1 MLPPSGR
8 MHRRIEALNILMLRE
23 TKTLQRRMKVQAAVA
38 EKSLIAPATKPD
50 TMRTAMNTPRAVLGG
65 ALLQSILLLIFVTFF
80 ARVVPAQSN
89 VTIYNF
95 TTVGPVKNLRFQPY
109 PSAQAYTFLGGTN
122 VALLTPDPTFVLSP
136 YFLNIVSITN
146 SPTDIV
152 TLTNYGY
159 EWRST
164 NNIPLGFYSVQVTP
178 MDSNA
183 VLCAHLLNRLSY
195 GPTPDELDRVIA
207 MGPDAFINEQLNP
220 ENITETCDSL
230 PAIVAIQ
237 NKLAGPTKIIDLSR
251 VIQTDTN
258 GVVTSVTCNSTNATI
273 ADLRAWHTM
282 RAVNAK
288 RQLLEILLQFWENHF
303 VTQYSKSSDYFNG
316 KYNGDDNIMEDRV
329 STQLEYLENLR
340 WRQAML
346 NPSCTFSNLL
356 TISAESLA
364 MIIYLDTVTSKGNG
378 NNIANENYAR
388 ELQELFTM
396 GVDNG
401 YDQSDVTTMSR
412 VWSGWT
418 SQLIDPAQLGNRFA
432 GQTTATYPFVTNNF
446 SALSNLAGVW
456 NFVFASASHNT
467 NAKNI
472 YYVTNGVTGSPKTV
486 PARFGSP
493 WAGNPYGLVIPSRAG
508 TNGLQD
514 GYDVIAHL
522 CNLPFTEEFI
532 SVKLCNLFVH
542 DGFATGYDYTDPNL
556 SDDGK
561 LVHDCML
568 AWENSSPKGNL
579 RAVLSTIFNSQ
590 LFRSQTAISAKVK
603 TPLEMVVS
611 TIRSIRIYTNNT
623 YTADTD
629 GYSFAIPLDRMG
641 TMDLFD
647 RVSPDGYPEDA
658 AGWISG
664 GTLAE
669 RVRFIQSFCITNG
682 TSGHNGSQ
690 SGTGNDAGACTC
702 NPVMLINYKLPPA
715 SWYNA
720 SDISDYLLKI
730 LFPSEGAGNLTLY
743 KSAAINYL
751 TTDDNGNPSS
761 LNSLSASNYDT
772 RIRGVVG
779 MLMSFARFQEQ

>member
-1 MLPPSGR
+1 
-8 MHRRIEALNILMLRE
+8 
-23 TKTLQRRMKVQAAVA
+23 
-38 EKSLIAPATKPD
+38 
-50 TMRTAMNTPRAVLGG
+50 MRPVMNTPRPRRGWT
-65 ALLQSILLLIFVTFF
+65 LLQGFLLIVLV
-80 ARVVPAQSN
+80 ALCPRAVVADTS

-95 TTVGPVKNLRFQPY
+95 TAVGNVKNLRFQPY
-109 PSAQAYTFLGGTN
+109 PSVSAYTFLGGTN
-122 VALLTPDPTFVLSP
+122 VTLLSPDGSFVLSP
-136 YFLNIVSITN
+136 YFLNIVQITN
-146 SPTDIV
+146 SPTNIV

-159 EWRST
+159 EWRTT
-164 NNIPLGFYSVQVTP
+164 NNLPMGFYQVQVTP

-195 GPTPDELDRVIA
+195 GPTPDELDRVTA

-220 ENITETCDSL
+220 ETITETCDSL

-251 VIQTDTN
+251 TYQTDTN
-258 GVVTSVTCNSTNATI
+258 GNITGVTCFSTNATL
-273 ADLRAWHTM
+273 ADLRAWHTL

-303 VTQYSKSSDYFNG
+303 VTQYSKSSSYFNG

-346 NPSCTFSNLL
+346 DPSCTFSNLL
-356 TISAESLA
+356 TVSAESLA

-401 YDQSDVTTMSR
+401 YDQIDVTTMSR
-412 VWSGWT
+412 AWSGWT
-418 SQLIDPAQLGNRFA
+418 SQLIDPAQLGNRTA
-432 GQTTATYPFVTNNF
+432 PQTTTVYPFVTNNF

-456 NFVFASASHNT
+456 NFVYSASTHNT
-467 NAKNI
+467 NAKSI
-472 YYVTNGVTGSPKTV
+472 YFITNGGVTVAKTV
-486 PARFGSP
+486 PARFGAP
-493 WAGNPYGLVIPSRAG
+493 WAGRAYGLSIPSRPSASG
-508 TNGLQD
+508 MQD

-542 DGFATGYDYTDPNL
+542 DGFGTGYDFTDPNL
-556 SDDGK
+556 SDEGK

-579 RAVLSTIFNSQ
+579 RAVLSTIFNSA
-590 LFRSQTAISAKVK
+590 LFRSQAAIMAKVK

-611 TIRSIRIYTNNT
+611 TVRSIRINTNST

-629 GYSFAIPLDRMG
+629 GYSFSIPMDRMG

-647 RVSPDGYPEDA
+647 RNDPNGYPEDA
-658 AGWISG
+658 QGWISG

-690 SGTGNDAGACTC
+690 SGTGNDAANCVSY
-702 NPVMLINYKLPPA
+702 PVMLINYKLPPS

-720 SDISDYLLKI
+720 SDIADYLLKI
-730 LFPSEGAGNLTLY
+730 LFPTEGAGNLTLY
-743 KSAAINYL
+743 KAAAIQYM
-751 TTDDNGNPSS
+751 TTDDNGNASS
-761 LNSLSASNYDT
+761 LNSLTAANYDT